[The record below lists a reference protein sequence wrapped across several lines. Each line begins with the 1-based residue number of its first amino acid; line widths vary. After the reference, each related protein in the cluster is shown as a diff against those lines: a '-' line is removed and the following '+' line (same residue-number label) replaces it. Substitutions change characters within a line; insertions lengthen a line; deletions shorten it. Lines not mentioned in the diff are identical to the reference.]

1 MSFTFDMNGRLN
13 RQSKANI
20 EFSNTIAKAKPYVNF
35 FNGCL
40 VVASHPLVIIPTN
53 ITQNSRVY
61 VTRCC
66 QLLNHVQEH
75 YNVHSFCLCIID
87 GERFNMIRKWIGL
100 YWLRWVERMGK
111 EIQVSVHDVFRI
123 SKKFYASSIFDLYD
137 CWNEI
142 YPFIARQVIHNRIS
156 YLRKILHSVF
166 SINTLFGGIG
176 LRIYKNTDID
186 DIFSNCRKSL
196 KCWSVLPI
204 LSSWNLIATVFN
216 FAIVF
221 SAIRHYGLKFITIWW
236 QIVYLNKNM
245 NNIFTWL
252 WSKEW

>member
-40 VVASHPLVIIPTN
+40 VVASHPLVINPTN

-123 SKKFYASSIFDLYD
+123 SKKFMPQASLTYMIV
-137 CWNEI
+137 EMK
-142 YPFIARQVIHNRIS
+142 FIPSSQGRSYTIEFRIWG
-156 YLRKILHSVF
+156 KF
-166 SINTLFGGIG
+166 SIQFLVLTHYLEELGWGYT
-176 LRIYKNTDID
+176 RIQ
-186 DIFSNCRKSL
+186 
-196 KCWSVLPI
+196 I
-204 LSSWNLIATVFN
+204 LMIYFPTAGRV
-216 FAIVF
+216 
-221 SAIRHYGLKFITIWW
+221 
-236 QIVYLNKNM
+236 
-245 NNIFTWL
+245 
-252 WSKEW
+252 